1 MFEPDVEDM
10 LPDEFVAAPD
20 PEVVIEELDPFVEV
34 AEDIEPAVPDE
45 DAVTDAVTVA
55 GYRILLIPYSPYAAI
70 SPSNSV

>member
-55 GYRILLIPYSPYAAI
+55 GNRILLIPYSPYAAI